1 MELLEELLKLCVTII
16 LPVETKILYEYARQK
31 INNSRHQQA
40 LDAVYAAVSYIQQ
53 TYVDEMK
60 GQNMFDKQAQKNAF
74 YNAKDKAFEL
84 MTDGAKKYLEE
95 QFTYDGIDAWVEAYI
110 EKAVAEKKD

>member
-1 MELLEELLKLCVTII
+1 MELLEELLKLCITIV
-16 LPVETKILYEYARQK
+16 LPVATKILYEYARQK

-53 TYVDEMK
+53 TYVDDMK
-60 GQNMFDKQAQKNAF
+60 NQNMFDKQAQINAF
-74 YNAKDKAFEL
+74 YNAKDKAIEL
-84 MTDGAKKYLEE
+84 MTEGAKRYLEE
-95 QFTYDGIDAWVEAYI
+95 QFSQEGIDSWVEAYI